1 METYKFGE
9 AIVTRHILKKEH
21 GPRRN
26 QIHWEQHFIPETVVR
41 VIGIRSLR
49 NGIYHVNEDEY
60 YFEPSEY
67 IKAALVVKNLKEKPF
82 YIKLNA

>member
-1 METYKFGE
+1 METYKFGDC
-9 AIVTRHILKKEH
+9 IVTRHRLKKES

-26 QIHWEQHFIPETVVR
+26 QIHWEQQRIPETTVR

-49 NGIYHVNEDEY
+49 NGVYHINEDEY

-82 YIKLNA
+82 YIKLDE